1 MLWIIMISRLYIANT
16 HITYVMDYNN
26 EIYITY
32 THKTLTDLVIKLRMN
47 NMNMYKIIMS
57 FQSTTQIHKIII
69 IIII

>member
-32 THKTLTDLVIKLRMN
+32 THKTLTDLVIKIEN
-47 NMNMYKIIMS
+47 E
-57 FQSTTQIHKIII
+57 
-69 IIII
+69 